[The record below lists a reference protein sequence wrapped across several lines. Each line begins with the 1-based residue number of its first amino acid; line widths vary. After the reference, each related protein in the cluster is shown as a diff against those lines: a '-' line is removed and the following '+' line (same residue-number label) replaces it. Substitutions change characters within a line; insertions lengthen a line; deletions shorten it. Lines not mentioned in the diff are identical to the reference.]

1 MNGHLWLLICKQLKH
16 MTHFLLFLRIA
27 AKNREVYFLK
37 IITLAIAF
45 ASATLIVLFSLH
57 EFSYDQSHTQHK
69 SIFRILERNQHEA
82 FDGNRL
88 SAKIPNDVYTQLSIL
103 AKDSITLSRIKIMQG
118 ISMSANGKLYH
129 ERKVH
134 AVDAALLSIFDFK
147 PANGSVDSFNDG
159 MLVSE
164 NFSQEIFG
172 TTESKGRTIKLYTF
186 KDTLTYTIAG
196 VFRNFPTNTHED
208 FNILIPYQQNAI
220 ENLKFSAA
228 ASGVYGKVNH
238 GTIADYAHHLK
249 NISSEHLT
257 YSLQPLSEIYFGPRV
272 MGEEARHGDAYSILI
287 LISIVAL
294 ILFLAFASFVNLTT
308 LTLPH
313 RAKELAVK
321 KLAGTNHK
329 SLLAMF
335 ASESFSL
342 VGFAFV
348 LGLLVLLGLNSFI
361 QPVLAVNILDLLFHN
376 YTAFAAITFFMLTIA
391 GVAPLLLAYRF
402 TRATPTRLLSTDTI
416 TFPHFKRV
424 ITFLQLGISIFLIV
438 ASLVIGRQV
447 NYSLV
452 KEPGRNHY
460 QVVYMPYPAGL
471 TNVAQLRADW
481 KKNNPNI
488 VDVIATSQLPHQV
501 QSKELNSN
509 FYFIAVERGYRDFFN
524 LQLDS
529 GRWFQPN
536 DENPLTV
543 INRAGVNL
551 ADTDNIIGVVE
562 NMDEQFNRP
571 QKPLKYQLESH
582 TRYQY
587 LCVRILEVN
596 VRTTLHVLAHAFD
609 NRFPAKVSFVN
620 KHFED
625 WLHYQDR
632 LNTLSKLLVVVSGI
646 LSCFAIYGLS
656 ISLVRDKLKQIAVHK
671 LYGAGTLR
679 ITRLLAREFVQQMGI
694 AIVVFTPVTFIFLKE
709 FLRSFVYTTPF
720 LWTDPAYPLA
730 YCVAVIIMLC
740 SIQALSLNRT
750 NLTNV
755 LKG

>member
-1 MNGHLWLLICKQLKH
+1 

-27 AKNREVYFLK
+27 AKNREVYILK

-57 EFSYDQSHTQHK
+57 EFGYDKSHTSSK
-69 SIFRILERNQHEA
+69 SIFRVLERNQNEA
-82 FDGNRL
+82 FDDNRL
-88 SAKIPNDVYTQLSIL
+88 SAKIPNEVYTQLSIL

-118 ISMSANGKLYH
+118 ISLSAGGKLYH
-129 ERKVH
+129 EHKVH

-147 PANGSVDSFNDG
+147 PVNGSVDSFDEG
-159 MLVSE
+159 VLVSE
-164 NFSQEIFG
+164 SFSQEIFG
-172 TTESKGRTIKLYTF
+172 TTESTGRTVKLYTF

-196 VFRNFPTNTHED
+196 VFRNFAINTHED
-208 FNILIPYQQNAI
+208 FNLFIPFH
-220 ENLKFSAA
+220 ENTIQKLKFSIT
-228 ASGVYGKVNH
+228 ASGLYGKVNE
-238 GTIADYAHHLK
+238 GAIADYAHHLK
-249 NISSEHLT
+249 NISSEQLT
-257 YSLQPLSEIYFGPRV
+257 YSFQPISEIYFGPRV
-272 MGEEARHGDAYSILI
+272 MGEEAHHGDAYSILI
-287 LISIVAL
+287 LISIIAL
-294 ILFLAFASFVNLTT
+294 ILFLALASFVNLTT

-321 KLAGTNHK
+321 KLAGTNHR

-335 ASESFSL
+335 ASESFGL
-342 VGFAFV
+342 VGFAFI
-348 LGLLVLLGLNSFI
+348 LGLFVLIGLNSFI
-361 QPVLAVNILDLLFHN
+361 QPVLAVNISDLLLHN
-376 YTAFAAITFFMLTIA
+376 YMAFAAITFFILAIA
-391 GVAPLLLAYRF
+391 GIAPLLLAYRF

-416 TFPHFKRV
+416 TFPRFKRV

-447 NYSLV
+447 NYSLI

-501 QSKELNSN
+501 QSKELNSD

-524 LQLDS
+524 LKVDS

-543 INRAGVNL
+543 INKAGVSL
-551 ADTDNIIGVVE
+551 ADHDNIIGVVE
-562 NMDEQFNRP
+562 NTDEQFNRP

-596 VRTTLHVLAHAFD
+596 IRTTLHVLAHTFD
-609 NRFPAKVSFVN
+609 NRSPAKVSFVN

-679 ITRLLAREFVQQMGI
+679 ITRLLAHEFVQQMGL
-694 AIVVFTPVTFIFLKE
+694 AILVFIPVTFIFLKE
-709 FLRSFVYTTPF
+709 FLRSFAYTTPF
-720 LWTDPAYPLA
+720 LWTDPAYPLT
-730 YCVAVIIMLC
+730 YCIGVIVMLC
-740 SIQALSLNRT
+740 TIQAFSLNRT
-750 NLTNV
+750 NLTSV